1 MTIFEKIEYNRKSAS
16 TNGWSPED
24 FGGLDFDVD
33 LLNRITAFQK
43 SLGLPADGLCG
54 TSTLRRL
61 ATEKQATK
69 GSAIICGGKEVPIKW
84 PKVITM
90 GQPGAFTVKPGS
102 IVKKP
107 GRKPTMFIVHWDA
120 CLSSAACASVLIQR
134 GLSVHFCIDNDGTIY
149 QLVDCDD
156 IAYHAKGANSCSIG
170 VETSNAFYTKYQ
182 LWYESHG
189 FGPRPISP
197 KTQCN
202 NGGIEE
208 HLGFYPIQEQALKI
222 LIHTVCHHYGIPLVT
237 PMDSNGVLEN
247 KIVSSVVDNTF
258 HGVVCH
264 YHLNNKKIDCIGLKL
279 DELIMEIK

>member
-1 MTIFEKIEYNRKSAS
+1 MTILEKIEYNRKSAKD
-16 TNGWSPED
+16 NGWSPED
-24 FGGLDFDVD
+24 FGGLDFDVE
-33 LLNRITAFQK
+33 LITRIGSFQRAM
-43 SLGLPADGLCG
+43 GLAPDGLCG

-90 GQPGAFTVKPGS
+90 GQPGAFTVKAGS

-170 VETSNAFYTKYQ
+170 VETSNAFYAKYQ
-182 LWYESHG
+182 PWYESHG
-189 FGPRPISP
+189 FGPRPIVARGP
-197 KTQCN
+197 CN
-202 NGGIEE
+202 NGSVEE
-208 HLGFYPIQEQALKI
+208 HLGFYPIQEQALKV
-222 LIHTVCHHYGIPLVT
+222 LIHTVCAHYGIPLVV
-237 PMDSNGVLEN
+237 PVDAAGVLET
-247 KIVSSVVDNTF
+247 KQVASVVDNSF
-258 HGVVCH
+258 HGVISH
-264 YHLNNKKIDCIGLKL
+264 LHLNSQKIDCAGLKL
-279 DELIMEIK
+279 DELIKV